1 MRAIVRKR
9 LRAAIG
15 FVAAGAA
22 IGAVVGLLIHQA
34 AHSLTYHAVWPR
46 GSRLASSWGSARS
59 GSS

>member
-1 MRAIVRKR
+1 MRTFVRKR
-9 LRAAIG
+9 LRAGIG

-46 GSRLASSWGSARS
+46 GS
-59 GSS
+59 